1 MLDLKIIQLLI
12 LSLVN
17 CLKWSKLP
25 NKSNIPMNFLYSI
38 NKSLTY
44 YPRVSYFYCSWG
56 LDCGWLRDYDGTSKY
71 GWSTIFSSC
80 YYYFSFG

>member
-44 YPRVSYFYCSWG
+44 YPSVCYFCCSCG
-56 LDCGWLRDYDGTSKY
+56 LD
-71 GWSTIFSSC
+71 
-80 YYYFSFG
+80 